1 MATADPDAEPII
13 SREAAI
19 RAAERTVARA
29 FATEFSIDP
38 LIGRDLSRSF
48 SVVNS
53 VVQRHGPLIAR
64 TLADT
69 LRATGRFDVFTE
81 MIVPIPPAADDLVVW
96 RNSPT
101 APVRIRSRA
110 DSCSARPVAVDLVAV
125 DRASGWAGAYD
136 IKRGGGATEWRRR
149 RPVEHDL
156 LALRLVLDLHLA
168 QSGFEIGQV
177 TTGVIDWIGSSGFN
191 RGITLC
197 RDDLNEHFGVPVVG
211 PIDLMTTALKRALH
225 ARLRSLIEPAMQK
238 LPTEQ
243 WPESA
248 IERGNVTSILRAP
261 RKSGEMRLRSTHSGG
276 LGTRR
281 D

>member
-13 SREAAI
+13 TRQAAI
-19 RAAERTVARA
+19 RAAERTVASA

-38 LIGRDLSRSF
+38 VIGRDLSRSF

-53 VVQRHGPLIAR
+53 VVKRHGPLIAR

-69 LRATGRFDVFTE
+69 LRATGKFDVFTE
-81 MIVPIPPAADDLVVW
+81 MVVAVPPAADDLLMW

-110 DSCSARPVAVDLVAV
+110 DSCSARPVTVDLVAV

-136 IKRGGGATEWRRR
+136 IKRGGGATEWHRR

-156 LALRLVLDLHLA
+156 LALRFVLDLHLGK
-168 QSGFEIGQV
+168 SGFEIGQV

-191 RGITLC
+191 RDITLC
-197 RDDLNEHFGVPVVG
+197 RNDLDEHFGVPVVER
-211 PIDLMTTALKRALH
+211 IDQMTTALKRALH
-225 ARLRSLIEPAMQK
+225 ARLAMLK
-238 LPTEQ
+238 LPRVATEQ
-243 WPESA
+243 WLESA
-248 IERGNVTSILRAP
+248 IERDNVTSILRARP
-261 RKSGEMRLRSTHSGG
+261 GDPGRWRARVAK
-276 LGTRR
+276 
-281 D
+281 